1 MRAIGEVEFDVED
14 VVDYTERN
22 FARKFVSQK
31 KRTNSWKDKIDYD
44 IDVKIKKYNKKNYN
58 LSHMP
63 IMKEN

>member
-22 FARKFVSQK
+22 FARKFASQK

-44 IDVKIKKYNKKNYN
+44 IDVKIKKYNKKNYS